1 MTGTTTFKLS
11 PGPDPFGGGTSSEV
25 GGGIVC
31 SFGIVDRDSD
41 VEDSDVR
48 GDASV
53 GAGVVEV
60 GGTGVGVVA

>member
-25 GGGIVC
+25 GGGTVC

-41 VEDSDVR
+41 GEDSDVR
-48 GDASV
+48 GDAS
-53 GAGVVEV
+53 A
-60 GGTGVGVVA
+60 